1 MQQSIS
7 PSINSLVNLQLLSK
21 SKAAKYLGIGKKKLE
36 KLTSE
41 GKIRFIEIN
50 GRKIYPIQAL
60 QEFIDSNLKIVN
72 TITEEQ
78 AKSLSRFDTNISNK
92 SKQTD
97 PINYNSII
105 QRILQEKLNGYNY
118 N

>member
-1 MQQSIS
+1 MQQSTS
-7 PSINSLVNLQLLSK
+7 PSINSSANLRLLSK

-36 KLTSE
+36 KLTNE

-50 GRKIYPIQAL
+50 NKKVYPIQAL
-60 QEFIDSNLKIVN
+60 QEFIDSNLKLVN

-78 AKSLSRFDTNISNK
+78 AKSLNRFDTKAQNK
-92 SKQTD
+92 NKQTD
-97 PINYNSII
+97 SINYNSII